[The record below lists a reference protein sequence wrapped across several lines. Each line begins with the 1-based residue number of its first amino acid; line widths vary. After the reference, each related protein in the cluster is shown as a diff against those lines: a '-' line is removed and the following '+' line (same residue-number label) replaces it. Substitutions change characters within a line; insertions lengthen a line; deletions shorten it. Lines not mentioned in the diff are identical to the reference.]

1 MIDFLKKIANLF
13 PGEMASFTGKVIDA
27 GAIHIGRRRKIFEAM
42 IHDNSGFIRVKWF
55 QFNESYLTEKI
66 KVGEEFIFSGKPT
79 HNKRSGGLEIIHP
92 DTDTGPSEGSESL
105 EIGRI
110 VPVYHSTEGLHLKS
124 LRTILK
130 NVVDDYKDLVEEF
143 LPEKILKR
151 YKFPKRNEAIQL
163 AHFPPADSSTS
174 R

>member
-1 MIDFLKKIANLF
+1 M
-13 PGEMASFTGKVIDA
+13 
-27 GAIHIGRRRKIFEAM
+27 
-42 IHDNSGFIRVKWF
+42 
-55 QFNESYLTEKI
+55 TEKI

-79 HNKRSGGLEIIHP
+79 HNKRGGGLEIIHP
-92 DTDTGPSEGSESL
+92 DTDSGPDEGSESL

-124 LRTILK
+124 LRTIIK

-143 LPEKILKR
+143 LPEEILKR

-163 AHFPPADSSTS
+163 AHFPPTNTPTDLLEKFQYPAQRRLIFEEFFLLQLALAFKKRHTRSKNADVPLKLVAKPSVNFSNS
-174 R
+174 LNSI